1 MTDLSK
7 LGNLNHYLPRDF
19 NPRIRDEWIA
29 NIAKDIPSGSKI
41 IDVAS
46 GNRPYMNLF
55 SHCEYYSHE
64 FEGNKEILDT
74 FRGEKEKDNKK
85 YDYQGDI
92 TNLTEIKDESFDYVL
107 CTEVLEHTPEP
118 IKAIKE
124 LTRICKKGGQII
136 LTAPF
141 TSGLHQEPFHF
152 YSGFSPHF
160 YEYVANKY
168 NLLKVKEIKSQGDFF
183 KLMSWFTNLAMQFRL
198 PDSSDYIVNTV
209 SHYMQSYY
217 LTMSETFGDSSG
229 NIVDTS
235 KHFTIGYMV
244 IYEKI

>member
-1 MTDLSK
+1 
-7 LGNLNHYLPRDF
+7 
-19 NPRIRDEWIA
+19 
-29 NIAKDIPSGSKI
+29 
-41 IDVAS
+41 
-46 GNRPYMNLF
+46 MNLF

-64 FEGNKEILDT
+64 FEENKEIFDT

-92 TNLTEIKDESFDYVL
+92 TNFTEIEDESFDYVL

-136 LTAPF
+136 LTASF

-168 NLLKVKEIKSQGDFF
+168 NLLKVKEIKSQGDIF
-183 KLMSWFTNLAMQFRL
+183 KLVYKQF
-198 PDSSDYIVNTV
+198 SNAI
-209 SHYMQSYY
+209 SYS
-217 LTMSETFGDSSG
+217 TC
-229 NIVDTS
+229 I
-235 KHFTIGYMV
+235 
-244 IYEKI
+244 

>member
-7 LGNLNHYLPRDF
+7 LGNLNHFLPRDF
-19 NPRIRDEWIA
+19 NPRIRDVWIE
-29 NIAKDIPSGSKI
+29 NIAKNIPSGSKI
-41 IDVAS
+41 VDIAS
-46 GNRPYMNLF
+46 GNRPYMHLF

-74 FRGEKEKDNKK
+74 FRGEKEKDKK
-85 YDYQGDI
+85 HDYTGDI
-92 TNLTEIKDESFDYVL
+92 TNLIEIKDESFDYVL

-118 IKAIKE
+118 IQAIKE
-124 LTRICKKGGQII
+124 LSRICKKGGQII
-136 LTAPF
+136 ITTPF
-141 TSGLHQEPFHF
+141 TSGLHQEPYHF
-152 YSGFSPHF
+152 YSGFSPYF

-168 NLLKVKEIKSQGDFF
+168 KCLKIKEIKSQGDFF

-198 PDSSDYIVNTV
+198 PGSSDFIVNTV

-217 LTMSETFGDSSG
+217 LTMSETFGDASG
-229 NIVDTS
+229 NVVDTS
-235 KHFTIGYMV
+235 KHFTIGYMI